1 MFKTYILRGI
11 NNNFQQKCISRL
23 QTANGPITDSKDIL
37 EEERLFYLNLYASS
51 VKEDF
56 PCEFIKKVVLPNLDI
71 KDDDF
76 SLCDLISEKEC
87 YETITTFKSDKS
99 PGSDGLPI

>member
-1 MFKTYILRGI
+1 MHLVLKKI
-11 NNNFQQKCISRL
+11 
-23 QTANGPITDSKDIL
+23 
-37 EEERLFYLNLYASS
+37 
-51 VKEDF
+51 F